1 MNKTSI
7 AIVQARVGSSRL
19 PGKMFKKLGRY
30 YLIEW
35 VIRRLKKSK
44 KINKIIL
51 ATTTN
56 KVDKKFI
63 NICNKFNITFFSGSE
78 NDVLGR
84 FYDSVK
90 KIKNAN
96 IIRVCADNPFIDPI
110 EVDNLISFF
119 NKNKYDY
126 ACNHQNKL
134 KSGYADGFGAEILS
148 IDLLKKL
155 NKIVKEKNLR
165 EHVTQYIWKRK
176 NNFKIYCMKAN
187 KDLCYPKLRFD
198 VDTLNDLIYLS
209 RIVKN
214 KININTSAK
223 KIVEIA
229 LNDIKNGNLM
239 NR

>member
-1 MNKTSI
+1 MNKQNI
-7 AIVQARVGSSRL
+7 AIVQARIGSSRL

-35 VIRRLKKSK
+35 VIMRLKKSK

-56 KVDKKFI
+56 KADKKFI
-63 NICNKFNITFFSGSE
+63 NICKKFQITFFSGSV

-90 KIKNAN
+90 KTNNAN

-126 ACNHQNKL
+126 VCNHQNKL
-134 KSGYADGFGAEILS
+134 KKWI
-148 IDLLKKL
+148 
-155 NKIVKEKNLR
+155 
-165 EHVTQYIWKRK
+165 
-176 NNFKIYCMKAN
+176 C
-187 KDLCYPKLRFD
+187 
-198 VDTLNDLIYLS
+198 
-209 RIVKN
+209 
-214 KININTSAK
+214 
-223 KIVEIA
+223 
-229 LNDIKNGNLM
+229 
-239 NR
+239 

>member
-1 MNKTSI
+1 MNKISI
-7 AIVQARVGSSRL
+7 AIVQARVGSTRL

-35 VIRRLKKSK
+35 VIKRLKRSK

-56 KVDKKFI
+56 KADKKFI
-63 NICNKFNITFFSGSE
+63 NICKKFKITFFSGSE

-90 KIKNAN
+90 KTNNAN

-126 ACNHQNKL
+126 VCNHQNKL

-165 EHVTQYIWKRK
+165 EHVTQYIWKKK
-176 NNFKIYCMKAN
+176 NNFKLYSMKAC
-187 KDLCYPKLRFD
+187 KDLSYPKLKFD
-198 VDTLNDLIYLS
+198 VDTLTDLKYLS
-209 RIVKN
+209 RIAKN

-223 KIVEIA
+223 KIIKIA
-229 LNDIKNGNLM
+229 LNDIKNDD
-239 NR
+239 

>member
-1 MNKTSI
+1 MGKTTI
-7 AIVQARVGSSRL
+7 AIIQARIGSSRL

-35 VIRRLKKSK
+35 VIMRLKKSK

-56 KVDKKFI
+56 KKDKKFV
-63 NICNKFNITFFSGSE
+63 NICRKFNITFFSGSE

-84 FYDSVK
+84 FYNSVK

-96 IIRVCADNPFIDPI
+96 IVRVCADNPFIDPT

-148 IDLLKKL
+148 LNLLNKL
-155 NKIVKEKNLR
+155 NQIVKEKNLR
-165 EHVTQYIWKRK
+165 EHVTQYIWKKK
-176 NNFKIYCMKAN
+176 NNFKIHSLKPC
-187 KDLCYPKLRFD
+187 KDLSYPKLKFD
-198 VDTLNDLIYLS
+198 VDTINDLKYLS

-214 KININTSAK
+214 KININTTAK
-223 KIVEIA
+223 KIIKIA
-229 LNDIKNGNLM
+229 LKDIKNN
-239 NR
+239 N